1 MGMFMVVEDRLEHY
15 RRRYAALKPGWEH
28 ATARYQRWVAAR
40 LAPDSRVL
48 DLGCGRGGVVERLG
62 ALGCWTGCDPDWHSL
77 KEHRRTQLARSQAG
91 SERLPFV
98 DATFDVVIAS
108 WVLEHIPCPAWTFG
122 EVARVLRPGG
132 RFFFLTPNLR
142 HPIPRLS
149 QWLARLKVLQKKL
162 VAVVYRR
169 ASADTFPVHYRANTV
184 EGIAQLAAQAGL
196 RLVQMEWVDD
206 PSYFAWTDFTFG
218 LAVRLEKL
226 LPRPWRVHLIGEYE
240 RPSTDCNAPIHEG
253 GRK

>member
-1 MGMFMVVEDRLEHY
+1 MMVEDRLEYY
-15 RRRYAALKPGWEH
+15 RRRYAALRPGWEH
-28 ATARYQRWVAAR
+28 ATARYQHWVAAR

-48 DLGCGRGGVVERLG
+48 DVGCGRGGIIERLG
-62 ALGCWTGCDPDWHSL
+62 AMGRWTGCDPDWRSL
-77 KEHRRTQLARSQAG
+77 KDHRRVQLGRSQAS
-91 SERLPFV
+91 SEQLPFA

-108 WVLEHIPCPAWTFG
+108 WVLEHLSRPAYTFS

-149 QWLARLKVLQKKL
+149 QLLARLKVAQQEM

-169 ASADTFPVHYRANTV
+169 TAADTFPVHYQANTM
-184 EGIAQLAAQAGL
+184 EAIAQLAVGAGL

-218 LAVRLEKL
+218 FSVCLEAL
-226 LPRPWRVHLIGEYE
+226 LPAMWRVHLVGECE
-240 RPSTDCNAPIHEG
+240 RTL
-253 GRK
+253 